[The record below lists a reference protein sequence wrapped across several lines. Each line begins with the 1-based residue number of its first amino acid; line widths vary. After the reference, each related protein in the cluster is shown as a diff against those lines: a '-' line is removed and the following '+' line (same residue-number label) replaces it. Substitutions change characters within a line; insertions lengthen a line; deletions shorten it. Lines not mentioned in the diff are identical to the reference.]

1 VFGAGGGTSS
11 YREVEEADLIVLW
24 GSNAR
29 ETHPIFFHH
38 LLRGVRNGA
47 RLFAVDPRRTSSAQW
62 ADVWLGLDVG
72 SDIAL
77 ANAVGREIIAAG
89 LENERFIGRAT
100 DGFAE
105 YRTKVDPYTL
115 DYAERETGVP
125 AAAIRELAHAYATAD
140 KAMICWT
147 LGITEHHNA
156 VDNVLALIDLAL
168 LTGHV
173 GKYGSG
179 LNPLR
184 GQNNVQG
191 GGDMGAL
198 PDRLPGFQHVE
209 NDPLRAKFDA
219 AWGVTIP
226 PKRGWHLS
234 GMFDAM
240 DRGDLQALYVIGENP
255 VQSEADQERAKH
267 LLSTREFLVVQD
279 IFLTATAELADVVL
293 PAAASWAESE
303 GTVTNSERR
312 VQRVR
317 KALDPP
323 GEARDDL
330 WIIAQIAR
338 AMGSDW
344 GWTGAE
350 DAWNELRSLSPVH
363 AGMSYQRLDELGGIQ
378 WPCYDETHP
387 GELFLHSRLWEDPVP
402 GNRAPFVAVD
412 HDPPV
417 DKLDDQFPIRLTTGR
432 RLDSYNTGVQT
443 GGYRSPLRR
452 GESLDVS
459 PEDAAAYGL
468 EDGERV
474 RVVSRRG
481 SVEAPIRIDDGLRPG
496 LTFMT
501 LHFQDD
507 VATNLLTIDATDPKS
522 GTAEFKATAIRIE
535 KLPQAVV
542 AGS

>member
-1 VFGAGGGTSS
+1 MFGAGGGTSS
-11 YREVEEADLIVLW
+11 YREAEETDLIVLW

-47 RLFAVDPRRTSSAQW
+47 RLYAVDPRRTSSAEW

-77 ANAVGREIIAAG
+77 ANAIGREIIAAG
-89 LENERFIGRAT
+89 LEDEAFIARAT
-100 DGFAE
+100 EGFEA
-105 YRTKVDPYTL
+105 YRTKVESYSL
-115 DYAERETGVP
+115 EYAERETGVP
-125 AAAIRELAHAYATAD
+125 ADAIRELAHAFAKAD
-140 KAMICWT
+140 RAMICWT

-156 VDNVLALIDLAL
+156 VDNVVALINLVL

-173 GKYGSG
+173 GRYGCG
-179 LNPLR
+179 VNPLR

-209 NDPLRAKFDA
+209 NDELRAKFDR
-219 AWGVTIP
+219 AWGVTVP

-240 DRGDLQALYVIGENP
+240 ERGDLTTVYCIGENP
-255 VQSEADQERAKH
+255 LQSEADQARARH
-267 LLSTREFLVVQD
+267 LLEGLEFLVVQD
-279 IFLTATAELADVVL
+279 IFQTATADLADVVL
-293 PAAASWAESE
+293 PAAAAWAESE

-317 KALDPP
+317 KALEPP

-330 WIIAQIAR
+330 WIISEIAR
-338 AMGSDW
+338 RMGGDW
-344 GWTGAE
+344 GWSSAE
-350 DAWNELRSLSPVH
+350 EAWNELRTLSPVH
-363 AGMSYQRLDELGGIQ
+363 AGMSYRRLEELGGIP
-378 WPCYDETHP
+378 WPCYDENHP

-402 GNRAPFVAVD
+402 GNRVPFVPVD

-417 DKLDDQFPIRLTTGR
+417 DKLDDDFPIRLTTGR

-443 GGYRSPLRR
+443 AGYTSPLRR

-459 PEDAAAYGL
+459 PEDAQSYGL
-468 EDGERV
+468 ADGERV

-481 SVEAPIRIDDGLRPG
+481 QVEAPIRIDEGLRPG

-535 KLPQAVV
+535 KLAAPV
-542 AGS
+542 A